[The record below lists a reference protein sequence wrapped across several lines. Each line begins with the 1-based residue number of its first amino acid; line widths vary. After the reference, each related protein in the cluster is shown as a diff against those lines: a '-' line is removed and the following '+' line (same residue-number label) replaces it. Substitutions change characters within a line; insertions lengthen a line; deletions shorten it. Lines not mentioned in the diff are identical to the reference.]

1 MLEALTALDL
11 WATLEV
17 EPLSA
22 LLLLLLI
29 PIAGLAAGVRQ

>member
-1 MLEALTALDL
+1 MSETMTAL
-11 WATLEV
+11 WAYLNV

-29 PIAGLAAGVRQ
+29 PIAGLAAGARR